1 MKVRTLILASV
12 ILALPSATFA
22 VELDCKWVALE
33 LEAGRTPREVITM
46 MSSLHPGLQDSDVE
60 ACATEAK
67 AWQSRTHDNVS
78 FPSSPGAIGGPPV
91 VR

>member
-12 ILALPSATFA
+12 ILALPAETFA

-33 LEAGRTPREVITM
+33 LEAGRTPRELVTM
-46 MSSLHPGLQDSDVE
+46 MLGLHPGLQESDVE
-60 ACATEAK
+60 ACRTEAK

-78 FPSSPGAIGGPPV
+78 FPGSPAALESAGALP
-91 VR
+91 